1 MEMFWILVL
10 FGLAMYTAQI
20 RAIVIMFWGH
30 QKAPK
35 GFKIIVGILLILN
48 FLAMVGMSMNNP
60 I

>member
-1 MEMFWILVL
+1 MIGILAL
-10 FGLAMYTAQI
+10 LGLAMYTAQI
-20 RAIVIMFWGH
+20 RAVVILFWGH
-30 QKAPK
+30 KTAPK